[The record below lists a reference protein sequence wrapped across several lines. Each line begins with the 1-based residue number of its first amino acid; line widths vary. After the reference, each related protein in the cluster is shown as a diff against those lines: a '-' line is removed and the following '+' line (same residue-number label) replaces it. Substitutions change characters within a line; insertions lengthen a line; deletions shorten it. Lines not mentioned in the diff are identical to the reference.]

1 MRLAA
6 YCRVSTDKAE
16 QKLSLCNQQSFY
28 REYAKEN
35 GRELVR
41 IYSDEGLSGK
51 QMKNRESFLRM
62 IEDGEKGEFDL
73 LAVKDVS
80 RFARNT
86 CDFLNG
92 VRRLKAR
99 GIDVRFLSSNSSVFT
114 DSEFILTIYAAL
126 AQQESENLS
135 KRVIF
140 GKTETARQGRVPGT
154 IFGYDKSNNF
164 TLTINKS
171 EALTVC
177 KVFTLYTSDNLS
189 CSAIAQIFNENSVP
203 TKLRGE
209 WTQKSISRIIK
220 NPIYIGRLINH
231 KSTTADFLSGTRKAL
246 PESEWFVHE
255 RPELRIVSDDIFFLA
270 NDILKSR
277 VSNRSR

>member
-16 QKLSLCNQQSFY
+16 QKMSLSNQQSFY

-35 GRELVR
+35 GLELVH
-41 IYSDEGLSGK
+41 IYSDEGISGK
-51 QMKNRESFLRM
+51 QMKNREGFLKM
-62 IEDGEKGEFDL
+62 IDDGERGEFDL

-86 CDFLNG
+86 CDFLSG
-92 VRRLKAR
+92 IRRLKAR

-154 IFGYDKSNNF
+154 IFGYDKLDNF
-164 TLTINKS
+164 TLKINKKES
-171 EALTVC
+171 AIIC
-177 KVFTLYTSDNLS
+177 KVFELYVNDGLS
-189 CSAIAQIFNENSVP
+189 CGAIARIYNDNSVP
-203 TKLRGE
+203 TKLRGA

-220 NPIYIGRLINH
+220 NPIYIGKLINH
-231 KSTTADFLSGTRKAL
+231 KSTTADFLSGSRKAL
-246 PESEWFVHE
+246 PQSEWFVHE
-255 RPELRIVSDDIFFLA
+255 RPELRIVSDEIFFLA
-270 NDILKSR
+270 NEILKSR
-277 VSNRSR
+277 VSSRGS

>member
-16 QKLSLCNQQSFY
+16 QKLSLSNQQSFY

-35 GRELVR
+35 GLELVH
-41 IYSDEGLSGK
+41 IYSDEGISGK
-51 QMKNRESFLRM
+51 QMKNREGFLKM
-62 IEDGEKGEFDL
+62 IDDGERGDFDL

-86 CDFLNG
+86 CDFLSG

-154 IFGYDKSNNF
+154 IFGYDKLDNF
-164 TLTINKS
+164 TLKVNKS
-171 EALTVC
+171 EAATIC
-177 KVFTLYTSDNLS
+177 KVFRLYASDGLS
-189 CSAIAQIFNENSVP
+189 CGAIARFFNDNSVP
-203 TKLRGE
+203 TKLRGA

-231 KSTTADFLSGTRKAL
+231 KSTTADFLSGTRKTL

-255 RPELRIVSDDIFFLA
+255 RPELRIVSDEIFFLA
-270 NDILKSR
+270 NEILKSR
-277 VSNRSR
+277 VSSRGS